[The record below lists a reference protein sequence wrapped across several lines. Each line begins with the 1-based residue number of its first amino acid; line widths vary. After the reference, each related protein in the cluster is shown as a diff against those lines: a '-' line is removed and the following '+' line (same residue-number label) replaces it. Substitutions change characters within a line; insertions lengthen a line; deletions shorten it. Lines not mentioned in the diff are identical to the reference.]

1 MLLYVVDT
9 FDNQKL
15 ISAATD
21 VNQQGFGKAGYGGQL
36 PPPLKFETCWQFDD
50 VNLGEALTSFVTDCT
65 SSGTG
70 TFRKYF
76 QDLA

>member
-21 VNQQGFGKAGYGGQL
+21 VNQQEFGKAGYGGQL
-36 PPPLKFETCWQFDD
+36 PPPPKIW
-50 VNLGEALTSFVTDCT
+50 
-65 SSGTG
+65 
-70 TFRKYF
+70 
-76 QDLA
+76 DLLAIWWR